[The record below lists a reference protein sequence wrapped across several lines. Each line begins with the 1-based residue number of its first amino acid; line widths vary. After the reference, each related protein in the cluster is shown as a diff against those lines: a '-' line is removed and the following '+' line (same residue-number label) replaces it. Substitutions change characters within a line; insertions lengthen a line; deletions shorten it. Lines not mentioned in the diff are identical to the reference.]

1 MPRLDN
7 PNAFSV
13 DVAAPQ
19 PLRLDLVC
27 GRGSLSDQGWLAST
41 PAGTGITEVTDWDQ
55 ANSYQIADTS
65 TTDRPSISKALPDSF
80 LTPLWTYGGKLYAR
94 IGCLSTAVGESCT
107 IGFGIA
113 SSASRGWSVGV
124 TASAFI
130 GVGITVKRVSGGF
143 DFYWFN
149 STTKLGTV
157 ASGTGTSCDIE
168 IKFTPLSSRYDLYAG
183 GTLIGTAYNWLNIDE
198 FFTGVC
204 GIYTRPAT
212 VTTVPVT
219 LRRLCLTAYVDDAS
233 ITIPAGQP
241 YTRVFFPDEVRNY
254 VVKVPDGPFLTN
266 SMIEAMT
273 RSGNQITFQ
282 RAGSR
287 ALFSHRYSMA
297 VTRATGALLRANA
310 TMVGPDGSDFWTV
323 GG

>member
-130 GVGITVKRVSGGF
+130 GVGITVPRVSGGF

-149 STTKLGTV
+149 STTKLGNVT
-157 ASGTGTSCDIE
+157 SGTGSSCDIE
-168 IKFTPLSSRYDLYAG
+168 IKFTPLSSRYDLYAN

>member
-149 STTKLGTV
+149 STTKLGNVT
-157 ASGTGTSCDIE
+157 SGTGSSCDIE
-168 IKFTPLSSRYDLYAG
+168 IKFTPLSSRYDLYAN

>member
-1 MPRLDN
+1 MPRIDN
-7 PNAFSV
+7 PNAYSV
-13 DVAAPQ
+13 DVVAPQ

-27 GRGSLSDQGWLAST
+27 GRGTIASQGWLTST
-41 PAGTGITEVTDWDQ
+41 PVGTGVTEVADWDL
-55 ANSYQIADTS
+55 ANSYQLSDSSA
-65 TTDRPSISKALPDSF
+65 TDRPSIAKALPDSF

-149 STTKLGTV
+149 STTKLGNVT
-157 ASGTGTSCDIE
+157 SGTGSSCDIE
-168 IKFTPLSSRYDLYAG
+168 IKFTPLSSRYDLYAN
-183 GTLIGTAYNWLNIDE
+183 GTLIATAYNWLNIDE

-204 GIYTRPAT
+204 GIYTRPAS

-219 LRRLCLTAYVDDAS
+219 LRRLCLTAYIDDAS
-233 ITIPAGQP
+233 ITIPAGQF

-266 SMIEAMT
+266 SVIEAVT
-273 RSGNQITFQ
+273 RSGNQVTFQ

>member
-149 STTKLGTV
+149 STTKLGNVT
-157 ASGTGTSCDIE
+157 SGTGSSCDIE
-168 IKFTPLSSRYDLYAG
+168 IKFTPLSSRYDLYAN

-266 SMIEAMT
+266 SVIEAMT